1 MPVELKVP
9 SAGESVAEVEIAEW
23 LKKEGDSITPND
35 DIVMLDS
42 AKTSLPLP
50 SPITGTLKQILKQQ
64 GEVALVGEVIAI
76 LEEGAPAG
84 TEKTQTEKTGA
95 QNGATAPVTSQAAQ
109 PMPVAEPAAE
119 WAKPAVSAE
128 ESTQQT
134 PKTPT
139 PPAKT
144 TKKNNKSSEA
154 FVMPAAAR
162 EMAQSG
168 IEQSEV
174 TPSGPGGRMLKE
186 DVQNAKAK
194 REQAESVEGE
204 HNVAQTQVAQ
214 GEVVS
219 KTEVRQPTPQ
229 VTAQPTPQATPPSER
244 AQAGEGEQVV
254 PMTMMRRHIAQ
265 RLVEAQQNAALLT
278 TFNEVD
284 MSAVMNMRKQ
294 FQDDFTKKHS
304 IKLGFMSF
312 FVKASV
318 EALKAFPAVN
328 AEIRGR
334 DLVYKNY
341 YDIGVAI
348 GGGKGLVVPVI
359 RDAEHLG
366 FAAIEK
372 QIMDFAGRAKDGT
385 LKPEELEGGT
395 FTITNGGIYGS
406 LMSTPII
413 NPPQSGIL
421 GMHAIQERP
430 VAENGQVVIKPMMY
444 LALTYDHR
452 IIDGREA
459 VSFLV
464 RIKQCLENPTRLLL
478 EV

>member
-1 MPVELKVP
+1 MPVELRVP
-9 SAGESVAEVEIAEW
+9 SAGESIAEVEIAEW
-23 LKKEGDSITPND
+23 LKKEGDAITPND

-42 AKTSLPLP
+42 AKTTLPLA
-50 SPITGTLKQILKQQ
+50 SPITGILKQILKQQ
-64 GEVALVGEVIAI
+64 GEVALIGDVIAI
-76 LEEGAPAG
+76 LEEGTPAG
-84 TEKTQTEKTGA
+84 TQKAST
-95 QNGATAPVTSQAAQ
+95 QNGAATEVTSQTA
-109 PMPVAEPAAE
+109 PETPTAEPAAE
-119 WAKPAVSAE
+119 WAKPAVAAP
-128 ESTQQT
+128 ESTPKQT
-134 PKTPT
+134 PEAATNSTKA
-139 PPAKT
+139 AK
-144 TKKNNKSSEA
+144 KSNKNSEA

-162 EMAQSG
+162 ELAQSG
-168 IEQSEV
+168 VEQSEV
-174 TPSGPGGRMLKE
+174 APSGPGGRMLKE

-204 HNVAQTQVAQ
+204 HKQAEVTPVEVAP
-214 GEVVS
+214 E
-219 KTEVRQPTPQ
+219 TEAAT
-229 VTAQPTPQATPPSER
+229 QATQATQATSQAVSTNER
-244 AQAGEGEQVV
+244 AQAGEGEEVV
-254 PMTMMRRHIAQ
+254 PMTMLRRHIAQ

-294 FQDDFTKKHS
+294 FQDDFTKKHG

-348 GGGKGLVVPVI
+348 GGGKGLVVPVL
-359 RDAEHLG
+359 RDAEHLS

-385 LKPEELEGGT
+385 LKPEDLEGGT

-430 VAENGQVVIKPMMY
+430 VAENGQVVIRPMMY

-464 RIKQCLENPTRLLL
+464 RLKQCLENPARLLL

>member
-9 SAGESVAEVEIAEW
+9 SAGESIAEVEIAEW
-23 LKKEGDSITPND
+23 LKQEGDAITPND
-35 DIVMLDS
+35 DLVMIDS
-42 AKTSLPLP
+42 AKTTLPLA
-50 SPITGTLKQILKQQ
+50 SPITGTLSKILKQQ
-64 GEVALVGEVIAI
+64 GEVVAVGDVIAH
-76 LEEGAPAG
+76 LEEGAPAAKKSEAKA
-84 TEKTQTEKTGA
+84 TSQTTAKAETA
-95 QNGATAPVTSQAAQ
+95 APVEAT
-109 PMPVAEPAAE
+109 
-119 WAKPAVSAE
+119 AKPAEKSAA
-128 ESTQQT
+128 SNG
-134 PKTPT
+134 KTDE
-139 PPAKT
+139 
-144 TKKNNKSSEA
+144 N

-162 EMAQSG
+162 EMAQNG
-168 IEQSEV
+168 VEKEEI
-174 TPSGPGGRMLKE
+174 TPSGPGGRILKE
-186 DVQNAKAK
+186 DVQTAQSESATKSA
-194 REQAESVEGE
+194 RAAAESVDGE
-204 HNVAQTQVAQ
+204 HTAPKLEKQVEAPS
-214 GEVVS
+214 E
-219 KTEVRQPTPQ
+219 
-229 VTAQPTPQATPPSER
+229 PQASARGPKTSEAPSEPQASAR
-244 AQAGEGEQVV
+244 GPQEVPSEPQASARGPQEAPMQAGEGEKVV
-254 PMTMMRRHIAQ
+254 PMTMLRRHIAT

-284 MSAVMNMRKQ
+284 MSATMNLRKQ
-294 FQDDFTKKHS
+294 FQDEFTKKHG

-318 EALKAFPAVN
+318 EALKAFPTVN

-334 DLVYKNY
+334 DLVYKNF

-348 GGGKGLVVPVI
+348 GGGKGLVVPVL
-359 RDAEHLG
+359 RDAEHMS
-366 FAAIEK
+366 FAGIEK
-372 QIMDFAGRAKDGT
+372 QISEFAGKAKDGT
-385 LKPEELEGGT
+385 LKPEDLEGGT

-430 VAENGQVVIKPMMY
+430 VAENGQVVIRPMMY

-464 RIKQCLENPTRLLL
+464 RLKQCLENPARLLL

>member
-9 SAGESVAEVEIAEW
+9 SAGESIAEVEIAEW
-23 LKKEGDSITPND
+23 LKKEGDAITPND
-35 DIVMLDS
+35 DLVMLDS
-42 AKTSLPLP
+42 AKTTLPLA
-50 SPITGTLKQILKQQ
+50 SPVTGTLKQILKQQ
-64 GEVALVGEVIAI
+64 GEVVAIGEVIAL
-76 LEEGAPAG
+76 LEEGAPAA
-84 TEKTQTEKTGA
+84 TE
-95 QNGATAPVTSQAAQ
+95 ATA
-109 PMPVAEPAAE
+109 AEPAVEWNKEATPAAAAE
-119 WAKPAVSAE
+119 PAKEALKPAA
-128 ESTQQT
+128 
-134 PKTPT
+134 
-139 PPAKT
+139 PAKSSGNG
-144 TKKNNKSSEA
+144 KKDEP

-168 IEQSEV
+168 VEKSEV
-174 TPSGPGGRMLKE
+174 TPTGPGGRILKE
-186 DVQNAKAK
+186 DVQNAQSAKAE
-194 REQAESVEGE
+194 RAAAESIDGE
-204 HNVAQTQVAQ
+204 RTAPVDAPKAAPKPAAPAAPKPAASKPAPLTAPTQP
-214 GEVVS
+214 G
-219 KTEVRQPTPQ
+219 
-229 VTAQPTPQATPPSER
+229 
-244 AQAGEGEQVV
+244 AGEEVV
-254 PMTMMRRHIAQ
+254 PMTMLRRHIAQ

-278 TFNEVD
+278 TFNEVN
-284 MSAVMNMRKQ
+284 MSAVMEMRKQ
-294 FQDDFTKKHS
+294 FQDDFTKKHG

-318 EALKAFPAVN
+318 EALKAYPSVN

-334 DLVYKNY
+334 DLVYKNF

-348 GGGKGLVVPVI
+348 GGGKGLVVPVL
-359 RDAEHLG
+359 RDAEHMG

-372 QIMDFAGRAKDGT
+372 QIAEYAGKAKDGT
-385 LKPEELEGGT
+385 LKPEDLEGGT

-430 VAENGQVVIKPMMY
+430 VAENGQVVIRPMMY

-464 RIKQCLENPTRLLL
+464 RIKQSLENPARLLL

>member
-1 MPVELKVP
+1 MPVELRVP
-9 SAGESVAEVEIAEW
+9 SAGESIAEVEIAEW
-23 LKKEGDSITPND
+23 LKKEGDAITPND

-42 AKTSLPLP
+42 AKTTLPLA
-50 SPITGTLKQILKQQ
+50 SPITGILKQILKQQ
-64 GEVALVGEVIAI
+64 GEVALIGDVIAI
-76 LEEGAPAG
+76 LEEGTPAG
-84 TEKTQTEKTGA
+84 TQKAST
-95 QNGATAPVTSQAAQ
+95 QNGAATEATPQAA
-109 PMPVAEPAAE
+109 PETPTAEPAAE
-119 WAKPAVSAE
+119 WAKPAVATP
-128 ESTQQT
+128 ESTPKQAQQQAPEAAT
-134 PKTPT
+134 NSTKAPK
-139 PPAKT
+139 KSN
-144 TKKNNKSSEA
+144 KNTEA

-162 EMAQSG
+162 EIAQSG
-168 IEQSEV
+168 VEQSEV

-204 HNVAQTQVAQ
+204 HKQAEVTPVEVAPQTEAATQ
-214 GEVVS
+214 
-219 KTEVRQPTPQ
+219 TT
-229 VTAQPTPQATPPSER
+229 QPTPQAASTNER
-244 AQAGEGEQVV
+244 AQAGEGEQIV
-254 PMTMMRRHIAQ
+254 PMTMLRRHIAQ

-284 MSAVMNMRKQ
+284 MSAVMNLRKQ
-294 FQDDFTKKHS
+294 FQDDFTKKHG

-348 GGGKGLVVPVI
+348 GGGKGLVVPVL
-359 RDAEHLG
+359 RDAEHLS

-372 QIMDFAGRAKDGT
+372 QIMEFAGRAKDGT
-385 LKPEELEGGT
+385 LKPEDLEGGT

-430 VAENGQVVIKPMMY
+430 VAENGQVVIRPMMY

-464 RIKQCLENPTRLLL
+464 RLKQCLENPARLLL